1 MRLEFKDTVS
11 VPYDSQVVILLCT
24 GQLLRYPKVV
34 WEFSSMTQ
42 AGLTDRFLHDCKMVW
57 LWRQLKLL
65 DHRSEATAQLYC

>member
-42 AGLTDRFLHDCKMVW
+42 AGLTDRFP
-57 LWRQLKLL
+57 
-65 DHRSEATAQLYC
+65 A